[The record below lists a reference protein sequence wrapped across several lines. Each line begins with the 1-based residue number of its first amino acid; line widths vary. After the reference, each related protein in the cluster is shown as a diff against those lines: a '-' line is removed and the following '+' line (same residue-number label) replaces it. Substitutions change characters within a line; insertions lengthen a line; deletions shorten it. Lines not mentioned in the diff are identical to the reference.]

1 MKRRMISRWTA
12 AAVLAAAPAVP
23 VWAQAG
29 DVGPIVQG
37 GRLVTLGFDDEAS
50 VFAGPQR
57 VFFGELFLDEGVII
71 GDEPGF
77 GSPADIF
84 ADGTVIDV
92 VLRSGVSFFGGTGPI
107 SFGTTNTTVRL
118 FNDTGL
124 GFIDAP
130 AFAPLDPDAN
140 DPARTVSINFG
151 SGINDTHLPIQ
162 LLDSTGGISGV
173 QEGFYL
179 LEFDLR
185 SSFAESSLPAFF
197 VFQFGSFDEST
208 IQSVGAFVESNFVPA
223 PSAAA
228 LIGLGGLLAARRRR

>member
-1 MKRRMISRWTA
+1 MLI
-12 AAVLAAAPAVP
+12 AAPAAQAL
-23 VWAQAG
+23 AQAG
-29 DVGPIVQG
+29 DVGPIVQA

-50 VFAGPQR
+50 VLAGPQR

-77 GSPADIF
+77 GSPAGIF

-92 VLRSGVSFFGGTGPI
+92 VLRSGVRFFGGTGPV
-107 SFGTTNTTVRL
+107 SFGTTDTTLRV
-118 FNDTGL
+118 FNDTGV

-130 AFAPLDPDAN
+130 AFAPLDPDAD

-162 LLDSTGGISGV
+162 LLDAVGGVTGV
-173 QEGFYL
+173 QQGFYL

-185 SSFAESSLPAFF
+185 SSFAQASLPAFF
-197 VFQFGSFDEST
+197 VFQFGSFDGAT
-208 IQSVGAFVESNFVPA
+208 VQSVGAFVESNFVPS
-223 PSAAA
+223 PSAVA
-228 LIGLGGLLAARRRR
+228 LIGLGGALATRRRR